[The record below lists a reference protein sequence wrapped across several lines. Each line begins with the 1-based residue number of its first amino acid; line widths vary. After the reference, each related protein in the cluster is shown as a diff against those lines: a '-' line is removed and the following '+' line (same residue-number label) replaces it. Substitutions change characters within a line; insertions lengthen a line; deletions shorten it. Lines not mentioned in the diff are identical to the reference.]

1 MFRILKLLNSSD
13 NKKVVFIFALIL
25 ILGLLEL
32 FIFSFFQLILNF
44 FNNVSYLG
52 NNILLN
58 LFFSKDNITLVNSL
72 YFFVCIYIVKCFLTV
87 IISYKKSALEQ
98 KINEDLSTKLYEIYL
113 NKNFQ
118 FFINNNSSNLISNI
132 TSEVDKFSYN
142 VVGALIFCLTEIFL
156 VTCIIFFL
164 LSNYFYGTLIIII
177 FISILFYTIYKKY
190 KKKLDVMGHQRLIQF
205 AKRLEDLQRSFY
217 IIQNVKLDHLENY
230 FSEKFKKNNKLASD
244 AQLFLQIAS
253 EVPKPIIELLS
264 LFIVILIISIF
275 YYHFH
280 FSKQELVSMLG
291 LYAIALFRLIPSA
304 NRILN
309 SISMI
314 RFHSSSTDLLLKE
327 INNNENNQNTN
338 PILFKYKNFSFQDKI
353 ILEDINFKY
362 SDCDRLILKNVNL
375 QIKKNEVIGISGN
388 SGSGKSTL
396 LNIICSL
403 LKPTTGKIVVDNI
416 PLEDIYKYYQSKIGY
431 VSQKIYLMDDTF
443 IQNIT
448 FGSNKSNYNYEL
460 FNNIIRK
467 TNLEVVLENL
477 SLKENTI
484 VGERGSKL
492 SGGQQQRMGIARALY
507 KCPEIL
513 ILDEATNAL
522 DDDSE
527 KEILDMIL
535 SLRNKLTIII
545 VSHKKLVLDYCDKIY
560 ELRDGI
566 LKQEK

>member
-13 NKKVVFIFALIL
+13 NKKVVFIFALTL

-72 YFFVCIYIVKCFLTV
+72 YFFVWIYIIKCFLTV

-98 KINEDLSTKLYEIYL
+98 KINEDLSTKLYEVYL

-190 KKKLDVMGHQRLIQF
+190 KKKIDVMGHQRLIQF

-338 PILFKYKNFSFQDKI
+338 SILFKYKNFSFQDKI

-460 FNNIIRK
+460 FNNVIRK
-467 TNLEVVLENL
+467 TNLEIVLENL

-484 VGERGSKL
+484 IGERGLKL

-522 DDDSE
+522 DNDSE
-527 KEILDMIL
+527 KEILDTIQ
-535 SLRNKLTIII
+535 SLKDKLTIII

-560 ELRDGI
+560 VLRDGI